1 MLNINNKKAIAVKYS
16 NGVYSDHY
24 GACDLLKEVDFQH
37 AIKALYADR
46 ACDRHKFY
54 KLCNEYD
61 IKTKIPPINNAAE
74 HPEIDYM
81 SNRNAA
87 IRLIKLYGEDGMKE
101 WKKEVNYGKRSYIE
115 GFFSRL
121 KQIFGFSF
129 RNKSEINREK
139 ELNAICLINS
149 LILVWLNLR

>member
-1 MLNINNKKAIAVKYS
+1 M
-16 NGVYSDHY
+16 
-24 GACDLLKEVDFQH
+24 LKEVDFQH

-81 SNRNAA
+81 SDRNAA
-87 IRLIKLYGEDGMKE
+87 IRLIKLLVA
-101 WKKEVNYGKRSYIE
+101 KKKTVVITISVFSY
-115 GFFSRL
+115 
-121 KQIFGFSF
+121 
-129 RNKSEINREK
+129 
-139 ELNAICLINS
+139 
-149 LILVWLNLR
+149 

>member
-37 AIKALYADR
+37 AIKALYANR

-74 HPEIDYM
+74 HRNRLYVD
-81 SNRNAA
+81 RNAA
-87 IRLIKLYGEDGMKE
+87 IGL
-101 WKKEVNYGKRSYIE
+101 KKNYTVKM
-115 GFFSRL
+115 
-121 KQIFGFSF
+121 
-129 RNKSEINREK
+129 
-139 ELNAICLINS
+139 A
-149 LILVWLNLR
+149 

>member
-1 MLNINNKKAIAVKYS
+1 MSTLIT
-16 NGVYSDHY
+16 
-24 GACDLLKEVDFQH
+24 CDLLKEVDFQH

-74 HPEIDYM
+74 HSKIDYM
-81 SNRNAA
+81 SDRNAA

-101 WKKEVNYGKRSYIE
+101 WKKKRLIV
-115 GFFSRL
+115 FFVSVML
-121 KQIFGFSF
+121 
-129 RNKSEINREK
+129 
-139 ELNAICLINS
+139 LL
-149 LILVWLNLR
+149 LILL

>member
-1 MLNINNKKAIAVKYS
+1 
-16 NGVYSDHY
+16 
-24 GACDLLKEVDFQH
+24 
-37 AIKALYADR
+37 

-81 SNRNAA
+81 SDRNAA
-87 IRLIKLYGEDGMKE
+87 IRFIKLYGEDGMKE